1 MATPQGSV
9 TPVVSDALTEGPSYG
24 VDGPDSQRR
33 VIDRL
38 NPRLVSLLTVLG
50 FGLPLIG
57 CFWLLR
63 QYSVNVIFGD
73 QWDDVTVIAH
83 SYTHLFDWNS
93 LWAQHNENRI
103 FFPNLVVLVLARV
116 TLFNTQIEEYLSTLM
131 LIVATALFIWAHRRR
146 ASTTPW
152 LYYCPVAIL
161 ALSIVQYE
169 NMLEGFQMAWCLV
182 YLSLAVVIVLIDRA
196 PLTWIAF
203 AGAIIAGVIGS
214 FSSLQGLLIWVA
226 GLVLLYHRHRR
237 ASFVVVWIVSA
248 MASIVVY
255 FHNFNTNEGSP
266 SHAYAFQHPFAAM
279 KFFVFAV
286 GDVLGYAQQNA
297 KPGNPGVLIFGMVL
311 LVLALFTLVLYG
323 VRRDRSGAAPIG
335 VALICFGLLFDAM
348 ITEGRVIFG
357 LPAASQS
364 RYTTFDLLV
373 PIGIF
378 LALLVRPNL
387 GTDPRPQPSDAEGI
401 ASQVIRQGQSG
412 PGWIDKVA
420 MPVARWTLAVII
432 VVQITSGLHFGLPRA
447 RELHASSEVAAHVLR
462 NIDNTTDST
471 VEFPLDPFYPEA
483 FVRQQARIAQKHHL
497 SLFAN
502 TPSP

>member
-9 TPVVSDALTEGPSYG
+9 TPVVSDALTEGNPYG
-24 VDGPDSQRR
+24 VDGPDGQRR
-33 VIDRL
+33 AVDRL
-38 NPRLVSLLTVLG
+38 NPRLVSILTILG
-50 FGLPLIG
+50 FGLPLFG
-57 CFWLLR
+57 CLWLLR
-63 QYSVNVIFGD
+63 LYSVNVIFGD

-83 SYTHLFDWNS
+83 SYTHLFDWSS

-103 FFPNLVVLVLARV
+103 FFPNLVVLVLARI

-131 LIVATALFIWAHRRR
+131 LIVATALLIWAHRRR
-146 ASTTPW
+146 APTTPW

-169 NMLEGFQMAWCLV
+169 NILEGFQMAWCLV

-196 PLTWIAF
+196 SLTWIAF
-203 AGAIIAGVIGS
+203 AGAIIAGVVGS

-226 GLVLLYHRHRR
+226 GLILLYHRQRR
-237 ASFVVVWIVSA
+237 APFVIIWMASA
-248 MASIVVY
+248 VASIVVY
-255 FHNFNTNEGSP
+255 FHNFNASEGSP
-266 SHAYAFQHPFAAM
+266 SHVYAFQHPFAAI

-297 KPGNPGVLIFGMVL
+297 KAGNPGVLIFGVVL

-323 VRRDRSGAAPIG
+323 VRRDRSGAAPIA
-335 VALICFGLLFDAM
+335 VALICVGLLFDAM
-348 ITEGRVIFG
+348 ITDGRVIFG

-364 RYTTFDLLV
+364 RYTTFDLLI

-378 LALLVRPNL
+378 LALLIRPTL
-387 GTDPRPQPSDAEGI
+387 GAEPLRQPSDADDG
-401 ASQVIRQGQSG
+401 ASHVIQRGRSG
-412 PGWIDKVA
+412 PAWIDRTA
-420 MPVARWTLAVII
+420 IPVARWVLAAVI
-432 VVQITSGLHFGLPRA
+432 VVQIALGLHFGLPRA

-462 NIDNTTDST
+462 NIDHTTDST

-502 TPSP
+502 PPSP

>member
-1 MATPQGSV
+1 MPTPQGSV
-9 TPVVSDALTEGPSYG
+9 TSVDADSTTEGSHG
-24 VDGPDSQRR
+24 VDGPDGQRR
-33 VIDRL
+33 VVDRL
-38 NPRLVSLLTVLG
+38 SPGLVNLLTVLG
-50 FGLPLIG
+50 FGLPLFG

-83 SYTHLFDWNS
+83 SYTHLFDWSS

-103 FFPNLVVLVLARV
+103 FFPNLIVLVLARV

-131 LIVATALFIWAHRRR
+131 LIVATALLIWAHRRR
-146 ASTTPW
+146 APTTPW

-161 ALSIVQYE
+161 AFSIVQYE

-182 YLSLAVVIVLIDRA
+182 YLSLAVAIVLIDRA
-196 PLTWIAF
+196 SLTWIAF
-203 AGAIIAGVIGS
+203 AGAIIAAVIGS
-214 FSSLQGLLIWVA
+214 FSSLQGLLIWA
-226 GLVLLYHRHRR
+226 GGLILLYHRHRR
-237 ASFVVVWIVSA
+237 TPFVVVWIVCA
-248 MASIVVY
+248 VASIVVY
-255 FHNFNTNEGSP
+255 FRNFSTGEGSP
-266 SHAYAFQHPFAAM
+266 SHAYAFQHPLAAL

-297 KPGNPGVLIFGMVL
+297 KPGNPGVLIFGVVL
-311 LVLALFTLVLYG
+311 LGLALFTLVLYG
-323 VRRDRSGAAPIG
+323 RRRDRNGPAPIG
-335 VALICFGLLFDAM
+335 VALVCVGLLFDAM

-378 LALLVRPNL
+378 LALLARPIL
-387 GTDPRPQPSDAEGI
+387 RTEPRLLASDADGRV
-401 ASQVIRQGQSG
+401 SQVIQEGQGG
-412 PGWIDKVA
+412 PGWIDTLA
-420 MPVARWTLAVII
+420 IPVARWVLAAVI
-432 VVQITSGLHFGLPRA
+432 VAQIAFGLYFGLPRA
-447 RELHASSEVAAHVLR
+447 RELHASSEVAVRVLR
-462 NIDNTTDST
+462 NIDHTTDAT
-471 VEFPLDPFYPEA
+471 VEFPLDPFYPES

-502 TPSP
+502 PPSA

>member
-1 MATPQGSV
+1 VASPQGPV
-9 TPVVSDALTEGPSYG
+9 TPAISDTLTKGPIYG

-33 VIDRL
+33 IVDRL
-38 NPRLVSLLTVLG
+38 NPALVNLLTVLG
-50 FGLPLIG
+50 FGLPLIS
-57 CFWLLR
+57 CVWLLR

-73 QWDDVTVIAH
+73 QWDDVAVIAH
-83 SYTHLFDWNS
+83 SYTHLFDWSS

-103 FFPNLVVLVLARV
+103 FFPNLIVLVLARV
-116 TLFNTQIEEYLSTLM
+116 TSFNTQIEEYLSTLM
-131 LIVATALFIWAHRRR
+131 LIVATGLLIWAHRRR
-146 ASTTPW
+146 APTTPW

-196 PLTWIAF
+196 SLTWIAF
-203 AGAIIAGVIGS
+203 AGAIIAGVVGS

-226 GLVLLYHRHRR
+226 GLVLLYHRQRR
-237 ASFVVVWIVSA
+237 APFVIVWIVSA
-248 MASIVVY
+248 VVSIVVY
-255 FHNFNTNEGSP
+255 FHNFNTSEGSP
-266 SHAYAFQHPFAAM
+266 SHAYAFQHPLAAM

-297 KPGNPGVLIFGMVL
+297 KPGNPGVLIFGVAL
-311 LVLALFTLVLYG
+311 LILALFTLVLYG

-335 VALICFGLLFDAM
+335 VALICVGLLFAAM

-378 LALLVRPNL
+378 LALLIRPTL
-387 GTDPRPQPSDAEGI
+387 VTESRPQPSDADDV
-401 ASQVIRQGQSG
+401 ASQMIRQGQRG
-412 PGWIDKVA
+412 PGWVDQIA
-420 MPVARWTLAVII
+420 IPVARWVLAAVI
-432 VVQITSGLHFGLPRA
+432 VVQIALGLHFGLPRA

-462 NIDNTTDST
+462 NIDHTTDST

-502 TPSP
+502 PPSP

>member
-1 MATPQGSV
+1 
-9 TPVVSDALTEGPSYG
+9 
-24 VDGPDSQRR
+24 
-33 VIDRL
+33 
-38 NPRLVSLLTVLG
+38 
-50 FGLPLIG
+50 
-57 CFWLLR
+57 
-63 QYSVNVIFGD
+63 
-73 QWDDVTVIAH
+73 
-83 SYTHLFDWNS
+83 
-93 LWAQHNENRI
+93 
-103 FFPNLVVLVLARV
+103 
-116 TLFNTQIEEYLSTLM
+116 M
-131 LIVATALFIWAHRRR
+131 LIVATGLLIWAHRRR
-146 ASTTPW
+146 APTTPW

-196 PLTWIAF
+196 SLTWIAF
-203 AGAIIAGVIGS
+203 AGAIIAGVVGS

-226 GLVLLYHRHRR
+226 GLVLLYHRQRR
-237 ASFVVVWIVSA
+237 APFVIVWIVSA
-248 MASIVVY
+248 VVSIVVY
-255 FHNFNTNEGSP
+255 FHNFNTSEGSP
-266 SHAYAFQHPFAAM
+266 SHAYAFQHPLAAM

-297 KPGNPGVLIFGMVL
+297 KPGNPGVLIFGVAL
-311 LVLALFTLVLYG
+311 LILALFTLVLYG

-335 VALICFGLLFDAM
+335 VALICVGLLFAAM

-378 LALLVRPNL
+378 LALLIRPTL
-387 GTDPRPQPSDAEGI
+387 VTESRPQPSDADDV
-401 ASQVIRQGQSG
+401 ASQMIRQGQRG
-412 PGWIDKVA
+412 PGWVDQIA
-420 MPVARWTLAVII
+420 IPVARWVLAAVI
-432 VVQITSGLHFGLPRA
+432 VVQIALGLHFGLPRA

-462 NIDNTTDST
+462 NIDHTTDST

-502 TPSP
+502 PPSP

>member
-1 MATPQGSV
+1 LA
-9 TPVVSDALTEGPSYG
+9 
-24 VDGPDSQRR
+24 
-33 VIDRL
+33 
-38 NPRLVSLLTVLG
+38 
-50 FGLPLIG
+50 G

-73 QWDDVTVIAH
+73 QWDDVTVITH
-83 SYTHLFDWNS
+83 SYTHLFDWSS

-103 FFPNLVVLVLARV
+103 FFPNLIVLVLARV

-131 LIVATALFIWAHRRR
+131 LIVATALLIWAHRRR
-146 ASTTPW
+146 APTTPW
-152 LYYCPVAIL
+152 LYYCPVVIL

-182 YLSLAVVIVLIDRA
+182 YLSLAVAILLIDRA
-196 PLTWIAF
+196 SLTWIAF
-203 AGAIIAGVIGS
+203 AGAIIAAVIGS
-214 FSSLQGLLIWVA
+214 FSSLQGLLIWAA

-237 ASFVVVWIVSA
+237 AAFVVVWIVSA
-248 MASIVVY
+248 VASIVVY
-255 FHNFNTNEGSP
+255 FHNFNSSEGSP
-266 SHAYAFQHPFAAM
+266 SHSYAFQHPLAAA

-297 KPGNPGVLIFGMVL
+297 KPGNPAVLIFGVVL

-323 VRRDRSGAAPIG
+323 IRRDRNGPAPIG
-335 VALICFGLLFDAM
+335 VALVCVGLLFDAM

-378 LALLVRPNL
+378 MALLVRPTLAVN
-387 GTDPRPQPSDAEGI
+387 PRPQPSDADGI
-401 ASQVIRQGQSG
+401 ASQVVREGLSG
-412 PGWIDKVA
+412 PGWIDKIA
-420 MPVARWTLAVII
+420 IPVARWVLTAVI
-432 VVQITSGLHFGLPRA
+432 VVQIAFGLHFGLPRA
-447 RELHASSEVAAHVLR
+447 RQLHASSEVAAYVLR
-462 NIDNTTDST
+462 NIDYTTDST

-502 TPSP
+502 PPSR